1 MRELAR
7 HFVTSYTSVPLVPV
21 DIRAADGAKSLTD
34 EARAMIPSAEQAR
47 LRQEAVTWVIRLQ
60 NHRLSPEERRAFDD
74 WHAQSPA
81 HAQMFQRVSALWDD
95 PDLRAAAVH
104 SAEAS
109 SSILSGSRLTAVRRW
124 VPYAAALA
132 ASVVLLIMAALY
144 LDVVTRLQADYLT
157 AVGERRTIELPDHS
171 LMTLN
176 TQSAVALSFD
186 ETARHIRLLKGEA
199 LFQVRHDPDRP
210 FVVET
215 AQSATRAVGTEFVVR
230 ADAGRDRVTVLE
242 GIVEVVAAG
251 GAGAQARVRAGSQI
265 QAEAG
270 RVGQPHAVD
279 LSTASAWV
287 RGRLVVDG
295 VPLAQVLDEVR
306 RYYPG
311 AIVLW
316 NPRVG
321 EIRVTGT
328 YSMDNPSSV
337 LSLLVKT
344 VPVHMIGFSDRLAIL
359 F

>member
-1 MRELAR
+1 
-7 HFVTSYTSVPLVPV
+7 
-21 DIRAADGAKSLTD
+21 
-34 EARAMIPSAEQAR
+34 MIPFAEEAR
-47 LRQEAVTWVIRLQ
+47 LRREAVTWVIRLQ
-60 NHRLSPEERRAFDD
+60 SHRLLPEERRAFDD

-81 HAQMFQRVSALWDD
+81 HVQMFQRVSALWDD

-104 SAEAS
+104 AAKAS
-109 SSILSGSRLTAVRRW
+109 SSILSGSRLAVIRRW
-124 VPYAAALA
+124 VPYAAAFA
-132 ASVVLLIMAALY
+132 ASVVLLVMAALY
-144 LDVVTRLQADYLT
+144 LDVATRVQADYLT
-157 AVGERRTIELPDHS
+157 AVGERRQIELPDHS

-186 ETARHIRLLKGEA
+186 GTARHIRLLKGEA
-199 LFQVRHDPDRP
+199 LFHVRHDPGRP

-215 AQSATRAVGTEFVVR
+215 DQSATRAVGTAFVVR
-230 ADAGRDRVTVLE
+230 ADAGRDQVTVLE
-242 GIVEVVAAG
+242 GIVEVGAAG
-251 GAGAQARVRAGSQI
+251 GAGVQARVSAGSQI

-279 LSTASAWV
+279 LPTASAWV

-311 AIVLW
+311 MIVLW

-321 EIRVTGT
+321 EIHVTGT
-328 YSMDNPSSV
+328 YDMDNPSNV
-337 LSLLVKT
+337 LSLLAKT
-344 VPVHMIGFSDRLAIL
+344 VPVHMIGFSDRFAIL

>member
-1 MRELAR
+1 
-7 HFVTSYTSVPLVPV
+7 
-21 DIRAADGAKSLTD
+21 
-34 EARAMIPSAEQAR
+34 MIPSAEEAR
-47 LRQEAVTWVIRLQ
+47 LRREAVTWVIRLQ
-60 NHRLSPEERRAFDD
+60 SHRLLPEERRAFDD

-104 SAEAS
+104 AAKAS
-109 SSILSGSRLTAVRRW
+109 SSILSGSRLAAIRRW
-124 VPYAAALA
+124 APYAAALA
-132 ASVVLLIMAALY
+132 ASVVLLVMAALY
-144 LDVVTRLQADYLT
+144 GDVATRLQADYLT

-186 ETARHIRLLKGEA
+186 GTARHIRLLKGEA
-199 LFQVRHDPDRP
+199 LFHVRHDPGRP

-215 AQSATRAVGTEFVVR
+215 DQSATRAVGTAFVVR
-230 ADAGRDRVTVLE
+230 ADAGRDQVTVLE
-242 GIVEVVAAG
+242 GIVEVGAAG
-251 GAGAQARVRAGSQI
+251 GAGVQARVSAGSQI

-270 RVGQPHAVD
+270 RVGQPHSVD

-311 AIVLW
+311 TIVLW

-321 EIRVTGT
+321 EIHVTGT
-328 YSMDNPSSV
+328 YDMDNPSSV

>member
-1 MRELAR
+1 
-7 HFVTSYTSVPLVPV
+7 
-21 DIRAADGAKSLTD
+21 
-34 EARAMIPSAEQAR
+34 MIPSAEEAR

-60 NHRLSPEERRAFDD
+60 SHRLLPEERRAFDD
-74 WHAQSPA
+74 WQAHSPA

-95 PDLRAAAVH
+95 PDLRAAAAQA
-104 SAEAS
+104 AEAS
-109 SSILSGSRLTAVRRW
+109 SPIFSGSRLAVFRRW
-124 VPYAAALA
+124 APHAAALA
-132 ASVVLLIMAALY
+132 ASVVLLVMAALY
-144 LDVVTRLQADYLT
+144 VDVATRLQADYLT

-186 ETARHIRLLKGEA
+186 GTSRQIRLLRGEA
-199 LFQVRHDPDRP
+199 FFQVRHDPDRP

-215 AQSATRAVGTEFVVR
+215 AQSATRAVGTAFVVR
-230 ADAGRDRVTVLE
+230 ADAGYDHVTVLE
-242 GIVEVVAAG
+242 GIVEVGAAG
-251 GAGAQARVRAGSQI
+251 GAGAQARVSAGSQI
-265 QAEAG
+265 HAEAG
-270 RVGQPHAVD
+270 RVGQPHSID

-295 VPLAQVLDEVR
+295 VPLTQVLDEVR

-311 AIVLW
+311 TIVLW

-321 EIRVTGT
+321 DTHVTGT
-328 YSMDNPSSV
+328 YDLDNPSSV

>member
-1 MRELAR
+1 M
-7 HFVTSYTSVPLVPV
+7 
-21 DIRAADGAKSLTD
+21 
-34 EARAMIPSAEQAR
+34 
-47 LRQEAVTWVIRLQ
+47 
-60 NHRLSPEERRAFDD
+60 
-74 WHAQSPA
+74 
-81 HAQMFQRVSALWDD
+81 
-95 PDLRAAAVH
+95 
-104 SAEAS
+104 
-109 SSILSGSRLTAVRRW
+109 LSGSRLTAIRRW
-124 VPYAAALA
+124 APYAVALA
-132 ASVVLLIMAALY
+132 ASVVLLVIAALY
-144 LDVVTRLQADYLT
+144 GDVATRLQADYRT
-157 AVGERRTIELPDHS
+157 AVGERRTIELPDLS

-176 TQSAVALSFD
+176 TQSAAAVSFD
-186 ETARHIRLLKGEA
+186 GSARHIRLLKGEA
-199 LFQVRHDPDRP
+199 LFHVRHDPDRP

-215 AQSATRAVGTEFVVR
+215 AQSATRAVGTAFVVR
-230 ADAGRDRVTVLE
+230 AEAGRDRVTVLE

-251 GAGAQARVRAGSQI
+251 GTGAQSRVSAGSQI

-279 LSTASAWV
+279 VSTASAWV

-321 EIRVTGT
+321 DIHVTGT
-328 YSMDNPSSV
+328 YDMDNPSNV